1 MLPVDI
7 QLSDYVCSRLQEA
20 LPAGVALEAINAL
33 NTTQF
38 PLVEP
43 GSILEKRIHLAIVKL
58 VCDPWSSVD
67 AEPEGGEKFHSALE
81 LGKTDWR
88 DLLVSAG
95 LEHDDWPRV
104 LEDAGYRAPSKD

>member
-1 MLPVDI
+1 VIPVNTRV
-7 QLSDYVCSRLQEA
+7 SDYVCSKLHEA
-20 LPAGVALEAINAL
+20 LPAGVALEAIDAA
-33 NTTQF
+33 QF

-43 GSILEKRIHLAIVKL
+43 GSILEKRIHLAVVKL

-67 AEPEGGEKFHSALE
+67 AEPEDGDKFHSALE

-104 LEDAGYRAPSKD
+104 LEDAGYRAPSKA